1 MDENNN
7 LNGTDE
13 NQSQDGYTGEYGNSV
28 EGDGNTL
35 DSSIYSYSY
44 KDGENN
50 AQSTHSGDY
59 YAGSQSENYASQNS
73 QSYDSGQKTNPY
85 DNNANTGYN
94 STNPY
99 DNNANTGYNST
110 NPYDNNANTGYN
122 NTNSYNNQNG
132 YSFNAGQEKK
142 PDGKKKGSFG
152 KKLLV
157 CAACAVLFGVIAAVC
172 FEGVCYISS
181 NVLGINTPS
190 VTTSEQIGTTTTS
203 SNNNKVVTGAAVSG
217 TTDVSSIVEQTM
229 PAVVAIT
236 CTSESTNYYS
246 LFGNS
251 QQQETQSSGT
261 GFIIGQSKSE
271 LLIATNNH
279 VIDGAK
285 TISVQFIDDQV
296 YEASV
301 KGKDSSNDLAVVAVK
316 LSKIKKSTKGKI
328 KIADVGDSDSL
339 KVGEMAIAIGNS
351 LGYGQSVTVGYIS
364 AKNRE
369 ITETSETDG
378 STNSIKAIQTDAAI
392 NPGNSGGPLINLK
405 GEVVGI
411 NSAKIAD
418 SSVEGV
424 GYAIPISQATPII
437 DELKD
442 KEILSDSEKG
452 YLGISGR
459 TVGSEASSY
468 NIPSGVYV
476 AEVSEGG
483 AAEKGGVKVGDIITA
498 INNQDV
504 RSIESLKEKA
514 NSYRKGTEVELTL
527 ERSDDGTYK
536 EKKVKVKL
544 QGSKS
549 LNGLSQGN
557 SSSGNSNN
565 DSNSGN
571 NGYDQGNGNNNGSNG
586 YNQENGNDDSD
597 DGDYSGFG
605 NFFSNPFG
613 N

>member
-28 EGDGNTL
+28 EGDGSSL

-59 YAGSQSENYASQNS
+59 YAGSQSENSASQSSRNYESRQNANS
-73 QSYDSGQKTNPY
+73 YIDNENTGYNNTNPYENSANTGYNNTNPY
-85 DNNANTGYN
+85 DN
-94 STNPY
+94 S
-99 DNNANTGYNST
+99 
-110 NPYDNNANTGYN
+110 ANTGYN

-172 FEGVCYISS
+172 FEGVCYISG
-181 NVLGINTPS
+181 NILGINTPS

-203 SNNNKVVTGAAVSG
+203 SNNKIVTGAAISG

-316 LSKIKKSTKGKI
+316 LNKIKKSTMGKI

-442 KEILSDSEKG
+442 KEVLSDSEKG

-476 AEVSEGG
+476 AEVSKGG

-527 ERSDDGTYK
+527 QRSDDGTYK

-549 LNGLSQGN
+549 LDGLSQGN
-557 SSSGNSNN
+557 NNSDNSNN

-586 YNQENGNDDSD
+586 YNQGNGNDGSD
-597 DGDYSGFG
+597 DGDDSGFG

>member
-28 EGDGNTL
+28 EGDGGSL

-44 KDGENN
+44 KDGEND

-59 YAGSQSENYASQNS
+59 YAGSQSESSASQNS
-73 QSYDSGQKTNPY
+73 RSYESVQKTNPY
-85 DNNANTGYN
+85 SDNANTGYN

-99 DNNANTGYNST
+99 DNSTNAGYNGTNPYDNSTNTGYNST
-110 NPYDNNANTGYN
+110 NSYTGA
-122 NTNSYNNQNG
+122 
-132 YSFNAGQEKK
+132 SFSAGQEKK
-142 PDGKKKGSFG
+142 PDDKKKGSFG

-181 NVLGINTPS
+181 NVLGINTSS
-190 VTTSEQIGTTTTS
+190 VTTTSQIGTTTTS
-203 SNNNKVVTGAAVSG
+203 SNSKVATGAAVSG

-316 LSKIKKSTKGKI
+316 LSKIKKSTMNKI

-442 KEILSDSEKG
+442 KEVLSDSEKG

-483 AAEKGGVKVGDIITA
+483 AADKGGVKVGDIITA

-527 ERSDDGTYK
+527 QRSDDGTYK

-549 LNGLSQGN
+549 LDGLSQG
-557 SSSGNSNN
+557 SDSSGNSNN
-565 DSNSGN
+565 DSSSGNSGSE
-571 NGYDQGNGNNNGSNG
+571 QGNGNDSGSNG
-586 YNQENGNDDSD
+586 YSQGNGNDNDNSD
-597 DGDYSGFG
+597 DGDNSGFG
-605 NFFSNPFG
+605 SFFSNPFG

>member
-28 EGDGNTL
+28 EGDGSSL

-59 YAGSQSENYASQNS
+59 YAGSQSENSASQSSRNYESRQNANS
-73 QSYDSGQKTNPY
+73 YIDNENTGYNNTNPY
-85 DNNANTGYN
+85 ENSANTGYN
-94 STNPY
+94 RTNSY
-99 DNNANTGYNST
+99 DNS
-110 NPYDNNANTGYN
+110 ANTGYN

-157 CAACAVLFGVIAAVC
+157 CAACAVLFGIIAAVC
-172 FEGVCYISS
+172 FEGVCYISG
-181 NVLGINTPS
+181 NILGINKPS
-190 VTTSEQIGTTTTS
+190 VTTSEQIGTTITS
-203 SNNNKVVTGAAVSG
+203 SNNKIVTGAAISG

-316 LSKIKKSTKGKI
+316 LNKIKKSTMGKI

-442 KEILSDSEKG
+442 KEVLSDSEKG

-476 AEVSEGG
+476 AEVSKGG

-527 ERSDDGTYK
+527 QRSDDGTYK

-549 LNGLSQGN
+549 LDGLSQGN
-557 SSSGNSNN
+557 NNSGNSNN

-586 YNQENGNDDSD
+586 YNQGNGNNGSD
-597 DGDYSGFG
+597 DGDDSGFG

>member
-7 LNGTDE
+7 LNGTDSGQPQNE
-13 NQSQDGYTGEYGNSV
+13 YTGEYGNSV
-28 EGDGNTL
+28 ETDGSA
-35 DSSIYSYSY
+35 DSVYSYSY
-44 KDGENN
+44 KNGANN
-50 AQSTHSGDY
+50 AESTHSGDY
-59 YAGSQSENYASQNS
+59 YAGNNNAESTMNDSRQQGYQSSNDTQNGFEY
-73 QSYDSGQKTNPY
+73 SYKNENPY
-85 DNNANTGYN
+85 QKA
-94 STNPY
+94 NPY
-99 DNNANTGYNST
+99 ETNMNNN
-110 NPYDNNANTGYN
+110 YN
-122 NTNSYNNQNG
+122 NTNPYGNNGGNG
-132 YSFNAGQEKK
+132 QSYSFNDNEEKNK
-142 PDGKKKGSFG
+142 SSKKDDKKSSLG
-152 KKLLV
+152 KKLLI
-157 CAACAVLFGVIAAVC
+157 CAACALVFGIVAAVC
-172 FEGVCYISS
+172 FESLCYFSIK
-181 NVLGINTPS
+181 VLGINTPAI
-190 VTTSEQIGTTTTS
+190 TTSKQIGTTTTGS
-203 SNNNKVVTGAAVSG
+203 SKKVATGAAIAGG
-217 TTDVSSIVEQTM
+217 TNDVSSIVEQTM

-236 CTSESTNYYS
+236 CTSEATNYYS

-251 QQQETQSSGT
+251 QQQEQQSSGT
-261 GFIIGQSKSE
+261 GFIIGQSNSE

-285 TISVQFIDDQV
+285 TISVQFIDEQV

-316 LSKIKKSTKGKI
+316 LKKIKKSTMNKI

-339 KVGEMAIAIGNS
+339 KVGEMAVAIGNS

-405 GEVVGI
+405 GEVIGI

-442 KEILSDSEKG
+442 KEELSDSQKG

-476 AEVSEGG
+476 AEVSKGG
-483 AAEKGGVKVGDIITA
+483 AAEEGGVKVGDIITA

-514 NSYRKGTEVELTL
+514 NGYRKGTEVELTIQ
-527 ERSDDGTYK
+527 RSDNGTYK

-549 LNGLSQGN
+549 LDGLSNG
-557 SSSGNSNN
+557 SGSDSSNN
-565 DSNSGN
+565 DS
-571 NGYDQGNGNNNGSNG
+571 NNGSNG
-586 YNQENGNDDSD
+586 YNQGNGNSGNGSNGYDNNGNSGSDNGSDSGDD
-597 DGDYSGFG
+597 SGFG

>member
-1 MDENNN
+1 M
-7 LNGTDE
+7 
-13 NQSQDGYTGEYGNSV
+13 
-28 EGDGNTL
+28 
-35 DSSIYSYSY
+35 
-44 KDGENN
+44 KD
-50 AQSTHSGDY
+50 
-59 YAGSQSENYASQNS
+59 
-73 QSYDSGQKTNPY
+73 
-85 DNNANTGYN
+85 
-94 STNPY
+94 
-99 DNNANTGYNST
+99 
-110 NPYDNNANTGYN
+110 
-122 NTNSYNNQNG
+122 
-132 YSFNAGQEKK
+132 KK
-142 PDGKKKGSFG
+142 QGSFG

-157 CAACAVLFGVIAAVC
+157 CAACAALFGVVAAVC
-172 FEGVCYISS
+172 FEGVCYFSS
-181 NVLGINTPS
+181 KVLGINTPA
-190 VTTSEQIGTTTTS
+190 VTTSQQIGTAS
-203 SNNNKVVTGAAVSG
+203 ISNNNKVVTGPAISG
-217 TTDVSSIVEQTM
+217 GATDVSSIVEQTM

-236 CTSESTNYYS
+236 CTSETTNYYS
-246 LFGNS
+246 LFGNG

-261 GFIIGQSKSE
+261 GFIIGQSKQE

-285 TISVQFIDDQV
+285 TISVQFIDEQV
-296 YEASV
+296 YEATI

-316 LSKIKKSTKGKI
+316 LSNIKKSTMNEI
-328 KIADVGDSDSL
+328 KIADVGDSDKL

-405 GEVVGI
+405 GEVIGI

-442 KEILSDSEKG
+442 KEVLSDSEKG

-483 AAEKGGVKVGDIITA
+483 AAQKGGVKVGDIITA

-514 NSYRKGTEVELTL
+514 NSYRKGTEVELTIQ
-527 ERSDDGTYK
+527 RSNDGTYI
-536 EKKVKVKL
+536 EKKIKVTL
-544 QGSKS
+544 QGLKS
-549 LNGLSQGN
+549 LDGLSQGN
-557 SSSGNSNN
+557 DSNNSNG
-565 DSNSGN
+565 SAGN
-571 NGYDQGNGNNNGSNG
+571 NGYNQDNGNNGSNG
-586 YNQENGNDDSD
+586 YNDE
-597 DGDYSGFG
+597 DGSGFG
-605 NFFSNPFG
+605 DFFFNPFG

>member
-28 EGDGNTL
+28 EGDGSSL

-59 YAGSQSENYASQNS
+59 YAGSQSENSASQSSRNYESRQNANPYIDNENTGYNNTNPYENS
-73 QSYDSGQKTNPY
+73 ANTGYNRTNPY
-85 DNNANTGYN
+85 DN
-94 STNPY
+94 S
-99 DNNANTGYNST
+99 
-110 NPYDNNANTGYN
+110 ANTGYN

-172 FEGVCYISS
+172 FEGVCYISG
-181 NVLGINTPS
+181 NIFGINTPS
-190 VTTSEQIGTTTTS
+190 VTTSEQIGTTITS
-203 SNNNKVVTGAAVSG
+203 SNNKIVTGAAISG

-316 LSKIKKSTKGKI
+316 LNKIKKSTMGKI

-442 KEILSDSEKG
+442 KEVLSDSEKG

-476 AEVSEGG
+476 AEVSKGG

-527 ERSDDGTYK
+527 QRSDDGTYK

-549 LNGLSQGN
+549 LDGLSQGN
-557 SSSGNSNN
+557 NNSGNSNN

-586 YNQENGNDDSD
+586 YNQGNGNDGSD
-597 DGDYSGFG
+597 DGDDSGFG

>member
-13 NQSQDGYTGEYGNSV
+13 NQSQNGYTGEYGNSV
-28 EGDGNTL
+28 EGDGSSL

-59 YAGSQSENYASQNS
+59 YAGSQSENSASQSSRNYESRQNANS
-73 QSYDSGQKTNPY
+73 YIDNENTGYNNTNPYENSANTGYNRTNPY
-85 DNNANTGYN
+85 DN
-94 STNPY
+94 S
-99 DNNANTGYNST
+99 
-110 NPYDNNANTGYN
+110 ANTGYN

-172 FEGVCYISS
+172 FEGVCYISG
-181 NVLGINTPS
+181 NILGINTPS
-190 VTTSEQIGTTTTS
+190 VTTSEHIGTTTTS
-203 SNNNKVVTGAAVSG
+203 SNNKIVTGAAISG

-316 LSKIKKSTKGKI
+316 LNKIKKSTMGKI

-442 KEILSDSEKG
+442 KEVLSDSEKG

-476 AEVSEGG
+476 AEVSKGG

-527 ERSDDGTYK
+527 QRSDDGTYK

-549 LNGLSQGN
+549 LDGLSQGN
-557 SSSGNSNN
+557 NNSGNSNN

-586 YNQENGNDDSD
+586 YNQGNGNDGSD
-597 DGDYSGFG
+597 DGDDSGFG

>member
-7 LNGTDE
+7 LNGTDTG
-13 NQSQDGYTGEYGNSV
+13 QSQDGYTGEYGNSV
-28 EGDGNTL
+28 EGGSDRE
-35 DSSIYSYSY
+35 SSIYSYSY

-59 YAGSQSENYASQNS
+59 YAGAQSDSSGSVGSQNYQRS
-73 QSYDSGQKTNPY
+73 N
-85 DNNANTGYN
+85 N
-94 STNPY
+94 STENSGAY
-99 DNNANTGYNST
+99 NNST
-110 NPYDNNANTGYN
+110 NTGYN
-122 NTNSYNNQNG
+122 NTNPYQSSTGYNNTNPYESNNNTGYNNANPYTQQNG
-132 YSFNAGQEKK
+132 NAYNAGSENR
-142 PDGKKKGSFG
+142 PDGKKKGSLG
-152 KKLLV
+152 KKLLI
-157 CAACAVLFGVIAAVC
+157 CAACAVLFGVVAAVC
-172 FEGVCYISS
+172 FEGVCYFSS
-181 NVLGINTPS
+181 KVLGINTPA
-190 VTTSEQIGTTTTS
+190 VTTSQQIGTTTTS
-203 SNNNKVVTGAAVSG
+203 SNNSKVVTGAAVSG

-285 TISVQFIDDQV
+285 TISVQFIDEQV

-316 LSKIKKSTKGKI
+316 LNKIKKSTMNEI

-442 KEILSDSEKG
+442 KEVLSDSEKG

-476 AEVSEGG
+476 AEVSKGG
-483 AAEKGGVKVGDIITA
+483 AAQKGGVKVGDIITA

-527 ERSDDGTYK
+527 QRSDDGTYK

-549 LNGLSQGN
+549 LDGLSQGN
-557 SSSGNSNN
+557 SSDSSNN
-565 DSNSGN
+565 DSSNGNSGS
-571 NGYDQGNGNNNGSNG
+571 NGYGNNNGSNG
-586 YNQENGNDDSD
+586 YDQGNGDNDSD

>member
-7 LNGTDE
+7 LNGTDSGQPQNE
-13 NQSQDGYTGEYGNSV
+13 YTGEYGNSV
-28 EGDGNTL
+28 ETDGSA
-35 DSSIYSYSY
+35 DSVYSYSY
-44 KDGENN
+44 KKGANN
-50 AQSTHSGDY
+50 AESTHSGDY
-59 YAGSQSENYASQNS
+59 YAGNNNAESTMNDSRQQGYQSSNDTQNGFES
-73 QSYDSGQKTNPY
+73 SYRNENPY
-85 DNNANTGYN
+85 QKA
-94 STNPY
+94 NPY
-99 DNNANTGYNST
+99 ETNMNNN
-110 NPYDNNANTGYN
+110 YN
-122 NTNSYNNQNG
+122 NTNPYGNNGGNG
-132 YSFNAGQEKK
+132 QSYSFNDNEEKNK
-142 PDGKKKGSFG
+142 SSKKDDKKSSLG
-152 KKLLV
+152 KKLLI
-157 CAACAVLFGVIAAVC
+157 CAACALVFGIVAAVC
-172 FEGVCYISS
+172 FESVCYFSRK
-181 NVLGINTPS
+181 VLGINTPAI
-190 VTTSEQIGTTTTS
+190 TTSKQIGTTTTGS
-203 SNNNKVVTGAAVSG
+203 SKKVATGAAIAGG
-217 TTDVSSIVEQTM
+217 TNDVSSIVEQTM

-236 CTSESTNYYS
+236 CTSEATNYYS

-251 QQQETQSSGT
+251 QQQEQQSSGT
-261 GFIIGQSKSE
+261 GFIIGQSNSE

-285 TISVQFIDDQV
+285 TISVQFIDEQV

-316 LSKIKKSTKGKI
+316 LKKIKKSTMNKI

-339 KVGEMAIAIGNS
+339 KVGEMAVAIGNS

-405 GEVVGI
+405 GEVIGI

-442 KEILSDSEKG
+442 KEELSDSQKG

-476 AEVSEGG
+476 AEVSKGG
-483 AAEKGGVKVGDIITA
+483 AAEEGGIKVGDIITA

-514 NSYRKGTEVELTL
+514 NGYRKGTEVELTIQ
-527 ERSDDGTYK
+527 RSDNGTYK

-549 LNGLSQGN
+549 LDGLSNG
-557 SSSGNSNN
+557 SGSDSSNN
-565 DSNSGN
+565 DS
-571 NGYDQGNGNNNGSNG
+571 NNGSNG
-586 YNQENGNDDSD
+586 YNQGNGNSGNGSNGYDNNGNSGSDNGSDSGDD
-597 DGDYSGFG
+597 SGFG

>member
-28 EGDGNTL
+28 EGDGSSL

-59 YAGSQSENYASQNS
+59 YAGSQSENSASQSSRNYESRQNANPYIDNENTGYNNTNPYENS
-73 QSYDSGQKTNPY
+73 ANTGYNRTNPY
-85 DNNANTGYN
+85 DN
-94 STNPY
+94 S
-99 DNNANTGYNST
+99 
-110 NPYDNNANTGYN
+110 ANTGYN

-172 FEGVCYISS
+172 FEGVCYISG
-181 NVLGINTPS
+181 NIFGINTPS
-190 VTTSEQIGTTTTS
+190 VTTSEQIGTTITS
-203 SNNNKVVTGAAVSG
+203 SNNKIVTGAAISG

-316 LSKIKKSTKGKI
+316 LNKIKKSTMGKI

-442 KEILSDSEKG
+442 KEVLSDSEKG

-476 AEVSEGG
+476 AEVSKGG

-527 ERSDDGTYK
+527 QRSDDGTYK

-549 LNGLSQGN
+549 LDGLSQGN
-557 SSSGNSNN
+557 NNSDNSNN

-586 YNQENGNDDSD
+586 YNQGNGNDGSD
-597 DGDYSGFG
+597 DGDDSGFG

>member
-7 LNGTDE
+7 LNGTDSGQPQNE
-13 NQSQDGYTGEYGNSV
+13 YTGEYGNSV
-28 EGDGNTL
+28 ETDGSA
-35 DSSIYSYSY
+35 DSVYSYSY
-44 KDGENN
+44 KNGANN
-50 AQSTHSGDY
+50 AESTHSGDY
-59 YAGSQSENYASQNS
+59 YAGNNNAESTMNDSRQQGYQSSNDTQNGFESSYRNEN
-73 QSYDSGQKTNPY
+73 SYQKANPY
-85 DNNANTGYN
+85 ETNMNNN
-94 STNPY
+94 
-99 DNNANTGYNST
+99 
-110 NPYDNNANTGYN
+110 YN
-122 NTNSYNNQNG
+122 NTNPYGNNGGNG
-132 YSFNAGQEKK
+132 QSYSFNDNEEKNK
-142 PDGKKKGSFG
+142 SSKKDDKKSSLG
-152 KKLLV
+152 KKLLI
-157 CAACAVLFGVIAAVC
+157 CAACALVFGIVAAVC
-172 FEGVCYISS
+172 FESVCYFSS
-181 NVLGINTPS
+181 KVLGINTPAI
-190 VTTSEQIGTTTTS
+190 TTSKQIGTTTTGS
-203 SNNNKVVTGAAVSG
+203 SKKVATGAAIAGG
-217 TTDVSSIVEQTM
+217 TNDVSSIVEQTM

-236 CTSESTNYYS
+236 CTSEATNYYS

-251 QQQETQSSGT
+251 QQQEQQSSGT
-261 GFIIGQSKSE
+261 GFIIGQSNSE

-285 TISVQFIDDQV
+285 TISVQFIDEQV

-316 LSKIKKSTKGKI
+316 LKKIKKSTMNKI

-339 KVGEMAIAIGNS
+339 KVGEMAVAIGNS

-405 GEVVGI
+405 GEVIGI

-442 KEILSDSEKG
+442 KEELSDSQKG
-452 YLGISGR
+452 YLGLSGR

-476 AEVSEGG
+476 AEVSKGG
-483 AAEKGGVKVGDIITA
+483 AAEEGGIKVGDIITA

-514 NSYRKGTEVELTL
+514 NGYRKGTEVELTIQ
-527 ERSDDGTYK
+527 RSDNGTYK

-549 LNGLSQGN
+549 LDGLSNG
-557 SSSGNSNN
+557 SGSDSSNN
-565 DSNSGN
+565 DS
-571 NGYDQGNGNNNGSNG
+571 NNGSNG
-586 YNQENGNDDSD
+586 YNQGNGNSGNGSNGYDNNGNSGSDNGSDNGDD
-597 DGDYSGFG
+597 SGFG

>member
-73 QSYDSGQKTNPY
+73 QSYDSGQK
-85 DNNANTGYN
+85 
-94 STNPY
+94 TNPY

-442 KEILSDSEKG
+442 KEVLSDSEKG
-452 YLGISGR
+452 SNVKEGVVIKGWFETAYDENVRRNKWGR
-459 TVGSEASSY
+459 ELYPKCMYDELMELKDKYGEFP
-468 NIPSGVYV
+468 IYV
-476 AEVSEGG
+476 TENGHGCYDELVNGQIDDDERIEIMDEFIQWMLKAKEEGCNVKTT
-483 AAEKGGVKVGDIITA
+483 EKG
-498 INNQDV
+498 
-504 RSIESLKEKA
+504 EK
-514 NSYRKGTEVELTL
+514 
-527 ERSDDGTYK
+527 
-536 EKKVKVKL
+536 
-544 QGSKS
+544 
-549 LNGLSQGN
+549 
-557 SSSGNSNN
+557 
-565 DSNSGN
+565 
-571 NGYDQGNGNNNGSNG
+571 
-586 YNQENGNDDSD
+586 
-597 DGDYSGFG
+597 
-605 NFFSNPFG
+605 
-613 N
+613 

>member
-7 LNGTDE
+7 LNGTDSGQPQNE
-13 NQSQDGYTGEYGNSV
+13 YTGEYGNSV
-28 EGDGNTL
+28 ETDGSA
-35 DSSIYSYSY
+35 DSVYSYSY
-44 KDGENN
+44 KNGANN
-50 AQSTHSGDY
+50 AESTHSGDY
-59 YAGSQSENYASQNS
+59 YAGNNNAESTMNDSRQQGYQSSNDTQNGFES
-73 QSYDSGQKTNPY
+73 SYKNENPY
-85 DNNANTGYN
+85 QKA
-94 STNPY
+94 NPY
-99 DNNANTGYNST
+99 ETNMNNN
-110 NPYDNNANTGYN
+110 YN
-122 NTNSYNNQNG
+122 NTNPYGNNGGNG
-132 YSFNAGQEKK
+132 QSYSFNDNEEKNK
-142 PDGKKKGSFG
+142 SSKKDDKKSSLG
-152 KKLLV
+152 KKLLI
-157 CAACAVLFGVIAAVC
+157 CAACALVFGIVAAVC
-172 FEGVCYISS
+172 FESVCYFSS
-181 NVLGINTPS
+181 KVPGINTPAI
-190 VTTSEQIGTTTTS
+190 TTSKQIGTTTTGS
-203 SNNNKVVTGAAVSG
+203 SKKVATGAAIAGG
-217 TTDVSSIVEQTM
+217 TNDVSSIVEQTM

-236 CTSESTNYYS
+236 CTSEATNYYS

-251 QQQETQSSGT
+251 QQQEQQSSGT
-261 GFIIGQSKSE
+261 GFIIGQSNSE

-285 TISVQFIDDQV
+285 TISVQFIDEQV

-316 LSKIKKSTKGKI
+316 LKKIKKSTMNKI

-339 KVGEMAIAIGNS
+339 KVGEMAVAIGNS

-405 GEVVGI
+405 GEVIGI

-442 KEILSDSEKG
+442 KEELSDSQKG

-476 AEVSEGG
+476 AEVSKGG
-483 AAEKGGVKVGDIITA
+483 AAEEGGVKVGDIITA

-514 NSYRKGTEVELTL
+514 NGYRKGTEVELTIQ
-527 ERSDDGTYK
+527 RSDNGTYK

-549 LNGLSQGN
+549 LDGLSNG
-557 SSSGNSNN
+557 SGSDSSNN
-565 DSNSGN
+565 DS
-571 NGYDQGNGNNNGSNG
+571 NNGSNG
-586 YNQENGNDDSD
+586 YNQGNGNSGNGSNGYDNNGNSGSDNGSDSGDD
-597 DGDYSGFG
+597 SGFG

>member
-28 EGDGNTL
+28 EGDGSSL

-59 YAGSQSENYASQNS
+59 YAGSQSENSASQSSRNYES
-73 QSYDSGQKTNPY
+73 RQDANPY
-85 DNNANTGYN
+85 IDNENTGYN
-94 STNPY
+94 NTNPY
-99 DNNANTGYNST
+99 ENS
-110 NPYDNNANTGYN
+110 ANTGYN

-172 FEGVCYISS
+172 FEGVCYISG
-181 NVLGINTPS
+181 NIFGINTPS
-190 VTTSEQIGTTTTS
+190 VTTSEQIGTTITS
-203 SNNNKVVTGAAVSG
+203 SNNKIVTGAAISG

-316 LSKIKKSTKGKI
+316 LNKIKKSTMGKI

-442 KEILSDSEKG
+442 KEVLSDSEKG

-476 AEVSEGG
+476 AEVSKGG

-527 ERSDDGTYK
+527 QRSDDGTYK

-549 LNGLSQGN
+549 LDGLSQGN
-557 SSSGNSNN
+557 NNSGNSNN

-586 YNQENGNDDSD
+586 YNQGNGNDGSD
-597 DGDYSGFG
+597 DGDDSGFG

>member
-1 MDENNN
+1 MMDENNN
-7 LNGTDE
+7 LNGTDSGQPQNE
-13 NQSQDGYTGEYGNSV
+13 YTGEYGNSV
-28 EGDGNTL
+28 ETDGSA
-35 DSSIYSYSY
+35 DSVYSYSY
-44 KDGENN
+44 KNGANN
-50 AQSTHSGDY
+50 AESTHSGDY
-59 YAGSQSENYASQNS
+59 YAGNNNAQSTQNES
-73 QSYDSGQKTNPY
+73 RQQGYQSSSDTQNGFDSSYRNENPY
-85 DNNANTGYN
+85 QKA
-94 STNPY
+94 NPY
-99 DNNANTGYNST
+99 ETNMNNN
-110 NPYDNNANTGYN
+110 YN
-122 NTNSYNNQNG
+122 NTNYNNTNPYENNGGNGQN
-132 YSFNAGQEKK
+132 YSFNEEKK
-142 PDGKKKGSFG
+142 KSSKKDDRKSSFG
-152 KKLLV
+152 KKLLI
-157 CAACAVLFGVIAAVC
+157 CAACAVVFGLVAAVC
-172 FEGVCYISS
+172 FEGVCYFSS
-181 NVLGINTPS
+181 KVLGINTPAI
-190 VTTSEQIGTTTTS
+190 TTSKQIGTTTTGS
-203 SNNNKVVTGAAVSG
+203 SKKAATGAAIAGG
-217 TTDVSSIVEQTM
+217 TNDVSSIVEQTM
-229 PAVVAIT
+229 PAVVALT
-236 CTSESTNYYS
+236 CTSGSTNYYS

-251 QQQETQSSGT
+251 QQQEQQSSGT
-261 GFIIGQSKSE
+261 GFIIGQSSSE

-285 TISVQFIDDQV
+285 TISVQFIDEQV

-316 LSKIKKSTKGKI
+316 LKKIKKSTMNKI
-328 KIADVGDSDSL
+328 KIADVGDSDAL
-339 KVGEMAIAIGNS
+339 KVGEMAVAIGNS

-364 AKNRE
+364 AKDRE

-405 GEVVGI
+405 GEVIGI

-442 KEILSDSEKG
+442 KEELSDSQKG

-476 AEVSEGG
+476 AEVSKGG
-483 AAEKGGVKVGDIITA
+483 AAEQGGVKVGDIITA

-514 NSYRKGTEVELTL
+514 NGYRKGTEVELTIQ
-527 ERSDDGTYK
+527 RSDNGTYK

-549 LNGLSQGN
+549 LDGLSNGD
-557 SSSGNSNN
+557 SSSDSSNN
-565 DSNSGN
+565 NS
-571 NGYDQGNGNNNGSNG
+571 NNGSNG
-586 YNQENGNDDSD
+586 YNNGNGSNGNSGSDNGSDSGDD
-597 DGDYSGFG
+597 SGFG
-605 NFFSNPFG
+605 SFFSNPFG

>member
-7 LNGTDE
+7 LNGTDK

-73 QSYDSGQKTNPY
+73 QNYENEQKTNPY
-85 DNNANTGYN
+85 DNNANIGYN
-94 STNPY
+94 S
-99 DNNANTGYNST
+99 
-110 NPYDNNANTGYN
+110 
-122 NTNSYNNQNG
+122 TNSYNNQNG

-203 SNNNKVVTGAAVSG
+203 SNNNKVATGAAVSG

-316 LSKIKKSTKGKI
+316 LSKIKQTTKGKI

-442 KEILSDSEKG
+442 KEVLSTQKKDISEFQEEQLEVKQAVTIFQVVSMLQRYQKAG
-452 YLGISGR
+452 QPKKAVLK
-459 TVGSEASSY
+459 SE
-468 NIPSGVYV
+468 I
-476 AEVSEGG
+476 
-483 AAEKGGVKVGDIITA
+483 
-498 INNQDV
+498 
-504 RSIESLKEKA
+504 
-514 NSYRKGTEVELTL
+514 
-527 ERSDDGTYK
+527 
-536 EKKVKVKL
+536 
-544 QGSKS
+544 
-549 LNGLSQGN
+549 
-557 SSSGNSNN
+557 
-565 DSNSGN
+565 
-571 NGYDQGNGNNNGSNG
+571 
-586 YNQENGNDDSD
+586 
-597 DGDYSGFG
+597 
-605 NFFSNPFG
+605 
-613 N
+613 

>member
-1 MDENNN
+1 M
-7 LNGTDE
+7 
-13 NQSQDGYTGEYGNSV
+13 
-28 EGDGNTL
+28 
-35 DSSIYSYSY
+35 I
-44 KDGENN
+44 
-50 AQSTHSGDY
+50 
-59 YAGSQSENYASQNS
+59 
-73 QSYDSGQKTNPY
+73 
-85 DNNANTGYN
+85 
-94 STNPY
+94 
-99 DNNANTGYNST
+99 
-110 NPYDNNANTGYN
+110 
-122 NTNSYNNQNG
+122 
-132 YSFNAGQEKK
+132 
-142 PDGKKKGSFG
+142 
-152 KKLLV
+152 
-157 CAACAVLFGVIAAVC
+157 CAACALVFGIVAAVC
-172 FEGVCYISS
+172 FESVCYFSS
-181 NVLGINTPS
+181 KVLGINTPAI
-190 VTTSEQIGTTTTS
+190 TTSKQIGTTTTGS
-203 SNNNKVVTGAAVSG
+203 SKKVATGAAIAGG
-217 TTDVSSIVEQTM
+217 TNDVSSIVEQTM

-236 CTSESTNYYS
+236 CTSEATNYYS

-251 QQQETQSSGT
+251 QQQEQQSSGT
-261 GFIIGQSKSE
+261 GFIIGQINCE
-271 LLIATNNH
+271 LLIAKKIH

-285 TISVQFIDDQV
+285 TISVQFIDEQV

-316 LSKIKKSTKGKI
+316 LKKIKKSTMNKI

-339 KVGEMAIAIGNS
+339 KVGEMAVAIGNS

-405 GEVVGI
+405 GEVIGI

-442 KEILSDSEKG
+442 KEELSDSQKG

-476 AEVSEGG
+476 AEVSKGG
-483 AAEKGGVKVGDIITA
+483 AAEEGGVKVGDIITA

-514 NSYRKGTEVELTL
+514 NGYRKGTEVELTIQ
-527 ERSDDGTYK
+527 RSDNGTYK

-549 LNGLSQGN
+549 LDGLSNG
-557 SSSGNSNN
+557 SGSDSSNN
-565 DSNSGN
+565 DS
-571 NGYDQGNGNNNGSNG
+571 NNGSNG
-586 YNQENGNDDSD
+586 YNQGNGNSGNGSNGYDNNGNSGSDNGSDSGDD
-597 DGDYSGFG
+597 SGFG

>member
-73 QSYDSGQKTNPY
+73 QSYDSGQKI
-85 DNNANTGYN
+85 
-94 STNPY
+94 NPY

-172 FEGVCYISS
+172 FEGVCYISG
-181 NVLGINTPS
+181 NIFGINTPS
-190 VTTSEQIGTTTTS
+190 VTTSEQIGTTITS
-203 SNNNKVVTGAAVSG
+203 SNNKIVTGAAISG

-316 LSKIKKSTKGKI
+316 LNKIKKSTMGKI

-442 KEILSDSEKG
+442 KEVLSDSEKG

-476 AEVSEGG
+476 AEVSKGG

-527 ERSDDGTYK
+527 QRSDDGTYK

-549 LNGLSQGN
+549 LDGLSQGN
-557 SSSGNSNN
+557 NNSDNSNN

-586 YNQENGNDDSD
+586 YNQGNGNDGSD
-597 DGDYSGFG
+597 DGDDSGFG

>member
-7 LNGTDE
+7 FNGTDTD
-13 NQSQDGYTGEYGNSV
+13 QSQDGYTGEYGNSV
-28 EGDGNTL
+28 EGGSAQE
-35 DSSIYSYSY
+35 SSIYSYSY
-44 KDGENN
+44 KNGENN

-59 YAGSQSENYASQNS
+59 YAGTQSGSTGSADSQTYQR
-73 QSYDSGQKTNPY
+73 SG
-85 DNNANTGYN
+85 DNKGAYNGGMDTGYN
-94 STNPY
+94 NRNPY
-99 DNNANTGYNST
+99 ESNTDQSYSNTDPYENNT
-110 NPYDNNANTGYN
+110 NTGYN
-122 NTNSYNNQNG
+122 NENPYTQQHGYSYN
-132 YSFNAGQEKK
+132 AGAEKK
-142 PDGKKKGSFG
+142 PGDKKKGSFG
-152 KKLLV
+152 KKLLI
-157 CAACAVLFGVIAAVC
+157 CAACAVLFGVVAAVC
-172 FEGVCYISS
+172 FEGVCYFSS
-181 NVLGINTPS
+181 KVLGINTPAI
-190 VTTSEQIGTTTTS
+190 TTSQQIGTTTTS
-203 SNNNKVVTGAAVSG
+203 SNSSKVVTGSAVSG

-285 TISVQFIDDQV
+285 TISVQFIDEQV
-296 YEASV
+296 YEATV

-316 LSKIKKSTKGKI
+316 LNKIKKSTMSKI

-442 KEILSDSEKG
+442 KEVLSDSQKG

-476 AEVSEGG
+476 AEVSKGG

-527 ERSDDGTYK
+527 QRSDDGTYK

-549 LNGLSQGN
+549 LDGLSQGN
-557 SSSGNSNN
+557 NSGNSNN
-565 DSNSGN
+565 NSNNGN
-571 NGYDQGNGNNNGSNG
+571 NGSNGYDQGNGNSGDNN
-586 YNQENGNDDSD
+586 SD

>member
-28 EGDGNTL
+28 EGDGSSL

-59 YAGSQSENYASQNS
+59 YAGSQSENSASQSSRNYESRQDANPYIDNENTGYNNTNPYENS
-73 QSYDSGQKTNPY
+73 ANTGYNRTNPY
-85 DNNANTGYN
+85 DN
-94 STNPY
+94 S
-99 DNNANTGYNST
+99 
-110 NPYDNNANTGYN
+110 ANTGYN

-172 FEGVCYISS
+172 FEGVCYISG
-181 NVLGINTPS
+181 NIFGINTPS
-190 VTTSEQIGTTTTS
+190 VTTSEQIGTTITS
-203 SNNNKVVTGAAVSG
+203 SNNKIVTGAAISG

-316 LSKIKKSTKGKI
+316 LNKIKKSTMGKI

-442 KEILSDSEKG
+442 KEVLSDSEKG

-476 AEVSEGG
+476 AEVSKGG

-527 ERSDDGTYK
+527 QRSDDGTYK

-549 LNGLSQGN
+549 LDGLSQGN
-557 SSSGNSNN
+557 NNSGNSNN

-586 YNQENGNDDSD
+586 YNQGNGNDGSD
-597 DGDYSGFG
+597 DGDDSGFG